1 VEFPRFDL
9 SLFESASGARPKALL
24 RFSCD
29 KSGIVPDK
37 PEFFA
42 ECTEGLFD
50 GFRIDTDD
58 RIWTSA
64 RDGVHCYDK
73 DGQMI
78 GKIKIPE
85 IVSNICFGGAKLNRL
100 FITGTTSLYSIYLT
114 INGKAF

>member
-1 VEFPRFDL
+1 MFKSCAV
-9 SLFESASGARPKALL
+9 SLFATSPPQSPPQFCENIR
-24 RFSCD
+24 
-29 KSGIVPDK
+29 
-37 PEFFA
+37 EFFA

-73 DGQMI
+73 AGQMI

-85 IVSNICFGGAKLNRL
+85 IVSNICFGGSKLNRL
-100 FITGTTSLYSIYLT
+100 FITGTTSLYSIYLA